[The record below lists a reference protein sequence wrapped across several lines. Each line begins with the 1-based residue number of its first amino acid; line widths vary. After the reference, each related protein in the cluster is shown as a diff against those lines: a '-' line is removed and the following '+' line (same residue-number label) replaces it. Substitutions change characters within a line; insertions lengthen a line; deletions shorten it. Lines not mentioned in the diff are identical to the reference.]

1 DYAQQ
6 FQPDWISLQFVIY
19 SFHSKGLPFFLTR
32 QLKQIG
38 NGYKWHI
45 MFHELWIGEY
55 KDDHPKDKLIGYIQ
69 QKIIQRIYKLGSVIH
84 VTGEFN
90 QKLLLYRSRRAPLL
104 LPICS
109 NIGAQSKPKIAQS
122 LNENFRY
129 RQWYVS
135 RQDYFIVVNFGNY
148 YYSSW
153 DIKNVISNLDRM
165 AVSNGRKLVLLSIG
179 NIGEAAQHKWNSL
192 SDNFENILV
201 DRLGQLPED
210 SIAEILTNYADMG
223 IVTTPLEIIY
233 KSGTFHTFREFGIP
247 VLAKKNSRTYR
258 LQADK
263 SSSEETAYL
272 YDGNSDVIIER
283 AVSKSNWNLTLMY
296 EGFCKSLLSN

>member
-1 DYAQQ
+1 MKILFICGALEEGKDGVGDYTRRLAGELVRHGHQATIIAYNDRHISTIMDSVQQDGDTAVQVLRLPSVLKAKEKVKLSRDYAQQ

-201 DRLGQLPED
+201 DRLGQLD
-210 SIAEILTNYADMG
+210 
-223 IVTTPLEIIY
+223 
-233 KSGTFHTFREFGIP
+233 
-247 VLAKKNSRTYR
+247 
-258 LQADK
+258 
-263 SSSEETAYL
+263 
-272 YDGNSDVIIER
+272 
-283 AVSKSNWNLTLMY
+283 
-296 EGFCKSLLSN
+296 